1 MRLILQM
8 SQKPDEHFINK
19 VIQGEHNA
27 YAVLVD
33 RYKHMVFTLALK
45 IVKNRE
51 DAEEVAQDTFIKA
64 YNALKDFKGESKFST
79 WLYKIAYYRSL
90 DYLKKNKRQVVTTF
104 IDISEEYNIATMD
117 DALEGMELKE
127 RAQIIKHAIQELPAD
142 DAVLITL
149 YYFEML
155 SMNEISKVMELPPNT
170 IKVRLFRG
178 RKRLAK
184 ILERILEQEIIH
196 SYGRE

>member
-1 MRLILQM
+1 M
-8 SQKPDEHFINK
+8 SQKPDEHLINK
-19 VIQGEHNA
+19 VIKGENNA

-33 RYKHMVFTLALK
+33 RYKHMVYTLALK

-51 DAEEVAQDTFIKA
+51 DAEEVAQDTFVKA
-64 YNALKDFKGESKFST
+64 YSALNEFKGESKFST

-90 DYLKKNKRQVVTTF
+90 DYLKKNKRRVETST
-104 IDISEEYNIATMD
+104 IDISEEYNIASMD
-117 DALEGMELKE
+117 DALDGMEVKE
-127 RAQIIKHAIQELPAD
+127 RAEIIKHAIQELPAA

-149 YYFEML
+149 YYFETL
-155 SMNEISKVMELPPNT
+155 SMNEISKVMGISANT

-184 ILERILEQEIIH
+184 ILENNLEQEIIH

>member
-1 MRLILQM
+1 M
-8 SQKPDEHFINK
+8 SQKPDEYFINK
-19 VIQGEHNA
+19 VTQGENDA
-27 YAVLVD
+27 YAILVD
-33 RYKHMVFTLALK
+33 RYKHMVLTLALK

-64 YNALKDFKGESKFST
+64 YNALNDFKGESKFST

-90 DYLKKNKRQVVTTF
+90 DYFKKNKRRVETTT
-104 IDISEEYNIATMD
+104 IDISEEYNIASMD
-117 DALEGMELKE
+117 DALDGMEVKE
-127 RAQIIKHAIQELPAD
+127 RAEIIKHAIQELPAD

-149 YYFEML
+149 YYFETL
-155 SMNEISKVMELPPNT
+155 SMNEISKVMEISPNT

-184 ILERILEQEIIH
+184 ILENNLEREIIH

>member
-1 MRLILQM
+1 M
-8 SQKPDEHFINK
+8 SQKPDQDLINK
-19 VIQGEHNA
+19 VIKGENNA
-27 YAVLVD
+27 YAILVD
-33 RYKHMVFTLALK
+33 RYKHLVYTLALK

-51 DAEEVAQDTFIKA
+51 DAEEVAQDSFIKA
-64 YNALKDFKGESKFST
+64 YNALNDFKGESKFST

-90 DYLKKNKRQVVTTF
+90 DYLKKNKRQVETTA
-104 IDISEEYNIATMD
+104 IDISEEYNIASMD
-117 DALEGMELKE
+117 DALDGMEVKE
-127 RAQIIKHAIQELPAD
+127 RAEIIKHAIQELPAD

-155 SMNEISKVMELPPNT
+155 SMNEISKVMGIPANT

-184 ILERILEQEIIH
+184 ILENNLEFENIQ
-196 SYGRE
+196 SYGRQ

>member
-1 MRLILQM
+1 M
-8 SQKPDEHFINK
+8 SQKPDEHLINK
-19 VIQGEHNA
+19 VIKGENNA

-33 RYKHMVFTLALK
+33 RYKHMVYTLALK

-51 DAEEVAQDTFIKA
+51 DAEEVAQDTFVKA
-64 YNALKDFKGESKFST
+64 YSALNEFKGESKFST

-90 DYLKKNKRQVVTTF
+90 DYLKKNKRRVETST
-104 IDISEEYNIATMD
+104 IDISEEYNIASMD
-117 DALEGMELKE
+117 DALDGMEVKE
-127 RAQIIKHAIQELPAD
+127 RAEIIKHAIQELPAA

-149 YYFEML
+149 YYFETL
-155 SMNEISKVMELPPNT
+155 SMNEISKVMGIPANT

-184 ILERILEQEIIH
+184 ILENNLEQEIIH

>member
-1 MRLILQM
+1 M
-8 SQKPDEHFINK
+8 SQKPDEHLINK
-19 VIQGEHNA
+19 VIKGENNA

-33 RYKHMVFTLALK
+33 RYKHMVYTLALK

-51 DAEEVAQDTFIKA
+51 DAEEVAQDTFVKA
-64 YNALKDFKGESKFST
+64 YSALNEFKGESKFST

-90 DYLKKNKRQVVTTF
+90 DYLKKNKRRVETTT
-104 IDISEEYNIATMD
+104 IDISEEYNIASMD
-117 DALEGMELKE
+117 DALDGMEIKE
-127 RAQIIKHAIQELPAD
+127 RAEIIKHAIQELPAD

-149 YYFEML
+149 YYFETL
-155 SMNEISKVMELPPNT
+155 SMNEISKVMGIPANT

-184 ILERILEQEIIH
+184 ILENNLEQEIIH

>member
-1 MRLILQM
+1 M
-8 SQKPDEHFINK
+8 SQKPDEDLIDK
-19 VIQGEHNA
+19 VIKGENNA
-27 YAVLVD
+27 YAILVD
-33 RYKHMVFTLALK
+33 RYKHMVYTLALK

-51 DAEEVAQDTFIKA
+51 DAEEVAQDSFIKA
-64 YNALKDFKGESKFST
+64 YNALNDFKGESKFST

-90 DYLKKNKRQVVTTF
+90 DYLKKNKRQVETTA
-104 IDISEEYNIATMD
+104 IDISEEYNIASMD
-117 DALEGMELKE
+117 DALDRMEVKE
-127 RAQIIKHAIQELPAD
+127 RAEIIKHAIEKLPAA

-149 YYFEML
+149 YYFETL
-155 SMNEISKVMELPPNT
+155 SMNEISKVMEIPANT

-184 ILERILEQEIIH
+184 ILENNLEFENIQ

>member
-1 MRLILQM
+1 M
-8 SQKPDEHFINK
+8 SQKPDEDLINK
-19 VIQGEHNA
+19 VIKGENNA
-27 YAVLVD
+27 YAILVD
-33 RYKHMVFTLALK
+33 RYKHMVYTLALK

-51 DAEEVAQDTFIKA
+51 DAEEVAQDSFIKA
-64 YNALKDFKGESKFST
+64 YNALNDFKGESKFST

-90 DYLKKNKRQVVTTF
+90 DYLKKNKRQVETTA
-104 IDISEEYNIATMD
+104 IDISEEYNIASMD
-117 DALEGMELKE
+117 DALDRMEVKE
-127 RAQIIKHAIQELPAD
+127 RAEIIKHAIEKLPAD

-149 YYFEML
+149 YYFETL
-155 SMNEISKVMELPPNT
+155 SMNEISEVMEIPANT

-184 ILERILEQEIIH
+184 ILENNLELENIQ